1 MIGAGEL
8 YDLEEE
14 VKDATR
20 DRLQEATLDLISE
33 IHRLR
38 HLVEEIMDFRSSKNH
53 DETMEALRV
62 LIEKA
67 KNQ

>member
-1 MIGAGEL
+1 MIGSGEL

-20 DRLQEATLDLISE
+20 DRIQEVALDLISE
-33 IHRLR
+33 AHRLR
-38 HLVEEIMDFRSSKNH
+38 KDH
-53 DETMEALRV
+53 DETMQALRV

-67 KNQ
+67 ESQ

>member
-1 MIGAGEL
+1 MIGSGEL

-20 DRLQEATLDLISE
+20 DRLQEVTLDLISE
-33 IHRLR
+33 VHRLR
-38 HLVEEIMDFRSSKNH
+38 HLVEEIIDFRSSKDH
-53 DETMEALRV
+53 DETMKTLKV

-67 KNQ
+67 GK